1 MLKTAFEILSA
12 VFCVYGFY
20 TFLHDAARIFLR
32 KIRKKEGIEDDTG
45 RKRVKRP

>member
-20 TFLHDAARIFLR
+20 TFLHDTVRIVTS
-32 KIRKKEGIEDDTG
+32 KIRKKKE
-45 RKRVKRP
+45 